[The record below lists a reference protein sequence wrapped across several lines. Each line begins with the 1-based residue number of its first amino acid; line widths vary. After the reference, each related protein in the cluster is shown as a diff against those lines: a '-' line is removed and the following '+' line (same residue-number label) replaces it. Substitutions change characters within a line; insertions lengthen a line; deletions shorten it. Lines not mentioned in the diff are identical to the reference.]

1 MSIAFFKDE
10 NLFHLT
16 NGHFSCYVQIHSSG
30 AVLCP
35 YFGKYLSELALDNI
49 NSMSFDWYSTYY
61 DSKNKSETYLQGL
74 QFNSSPF
81 VVPFS
86 GFADDRPSMIKV
98 DGFENNKLV
107 FVYKSHR
114 IYDGKP
120 TFDDMPYV
128 RDDNAEAQTLEL
140 TLQDKNH
147 GLILKVS
154 LSVFEKYNCIIRNTT
169 VENLTDRSIWL
180 TKAMSISQ
188 DFARADLDIV
198 HFPGEWCF
206 ERQFRREKLVEGTK
220 TIASASGRSSHEHN
234 PFVMLC
240 SDDANEK
247 YGEVYAF
254 SLLYSGSFKCN
265 AQVGKTGV
273 TRLNMGINDD
283 TFRYEVPKGKSFVFP
298 EGVTVYSAGGFG
310 SLSRQ
315 LHDLIRNN
323 LVKDNNPQAFR
334 SILLNSWEGC
344 YMDFDTEKVIALMD
358 RSKALGA
365 GLFVLDDGWFG
376 VRNTD
381 NCSLGDWKVN
391 TDKLDMKRVVDHCHK
406 IGLKFGLWF
415 EPEMGSLDSD
425 LLRNHP
431 EYGAVDYNADFW
443 LSRHQIALNF
453 ADENVVQA
461 IFEQVSDILS
471 TYEIDYVKW
480 DHNRQLEDCYAQNL
494 DKEHQGEFYHR
505 NTLGY
510 YRLAK
515 MLTEKFDKVHF
526 QGCSSGGG
534 RFDLGTLFYFPEI
547 WTSDE
552 NDPIQRLFIQYG
564 TWFCYP
570 PSVSGSHVN
579 DSEVTGY
586 RTKAEI
592 ALFGS
597 YGYELDP
604 ARLNDDEKKE
614 LLAVNAI
621 YAKYH
626 DEVILDGDL
635 YRLISPF
642 DGQAFAVQS
651 VSKDK
656 TKSLFLFV
664 NLLKKLRARRFVKL
678 QGLIPDAYYKNSL
691 DGAIFKGEYYMNV
704 GINLSKNL
712 NEFDSYLV
720 IIEKIDNET
729 K

>member
-1 MSIAFFKDE
+1 MSITFFKDKK
-10 NLFHLT
+10 LFHLT
-16 NGHFSCYVQIHSSG
+16 NGNFSYYVQIHSSG

-35 YFGKYLSELALDNI
+35 YFGKYISELDENNVNAI
-49 NSMSFDWYSTYY
+49 SFDWYSTYY
-61 DSKNKSETYLQGL
+61 DRETKSEKYLEGL

-81 VVPFS
+81 VVPFTNY
-86 GFADDRPSMIKV
+86 ADDRPSMISV
-98 DGFENNKLV
+98 DGFDNNKLV
-107 FVYKSHR
+107 FLYKSHR
-114 IYDGKP
+114 IYNGKP
-120 TFDDMPYV
+120 TFAEMPYV
-128 RDDNAEAQTLEL
+128 RDNSDLSQTLEL

-154 LSVFEKYNCIIRNTT
+154 LTVFEKYNCIIRNTT
-169 VENLTDRSIWL
+169 FENTSDRNVWL
-180 TKAMSISQ
+180 TKAMSLTQ
-188 DFARADLDIV
+188 DFPRADMDII

-206 ERQFRREKLVEGTK
+206 ERQFRREKLTEGTK
-220 TIASASGRSSHEHN
+220 TVSSTAGRSSHEYN

-240 SDDANEK
+240 DGDANEN

-254 SLLYSGSFKCN
+254 SILYSGAFKCN
-265 AQVGKTGV
+265 AQVGKTCV
-273 TRLNMGINDD
+273 TRLNMGLSYD
-283 TFRYEVPKGKSFVFP
+283 TFRFEVPTGKSFDFP
-298 EGVTVYSAGGFG
+298 ESITAYSYDGFG
-310 SLSRQ
+310 SISRQ

-323 LVKDNNPQAFR
+323 IVHDNNPQAFR
-334 SILLNSWEGC
+334 TILLNSWEGC

-358 RSKALGA
+358 RAKSLGA

-376 VRNTD
+376 VRNSD

-391 TDKLDMKRVVDHCHK
+391 AEKIDMKRAVDHCHE

-415 EPEMGSLDSD
+415 EPEMGSLNSD
-425 LLRNHP
+425 LLRAHP
-431 EYGAVDYNADFW
+431 EYAAVDYNTDFW
-443 LSRHQIALNF
+443 LSRHQVALNL
-453 ADENVVQA
+453 ADENTVQA
-461 IFEQVSDILS
+461 IYNQVSDILS
-471 TYEIDYVKW
+471 TYRIDYVKW

-494 DKEHQGEFYHR
+494 DREHQGEFYHR
-505 NTLGY
+505 NTLGF

-515 MLTEKFDKVHF
+515 MLTEKFENVHF
-526 QGCSSGGG
+526 QGCASGGG
-534 RFDLGTLFYFPEI
+534 RFDLGALFYFPEI

-564 TWFCYP
+564 SWFCYP
-570 PSVSGSHVN
+570 PSVCGSHVN
-579 DSEVTGY
+579 DSRVTCY
-586 RTKAEI
+586 KTKGEI

-597 YGYELDP
+597 YGFELDP
-604 ARLNDDEKKE
+604 AHLNDDEKKE
-614 LLAVNAI
+614 LSAI
-621 YAKYH
+621 NEIYRKYH

-656 TKSLFLFV
+656 TKSLFLYV

-678 QGLIPDAYYKNSL
+678 QGLIPDAYYKNNL
-691 DGAIFKGEYYMNV
+691 DGGIFKGEYYMNV

-712 NEFDSYLV
+712 EEFDSYLV
-720 IIEKIDNET
+720 VLEKTD